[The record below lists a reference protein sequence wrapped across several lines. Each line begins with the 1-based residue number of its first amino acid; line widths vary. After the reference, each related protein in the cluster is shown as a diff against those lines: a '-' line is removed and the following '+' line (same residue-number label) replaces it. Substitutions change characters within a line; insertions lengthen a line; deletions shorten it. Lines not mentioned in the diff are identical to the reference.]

1 MFLIM
6 RTQLMNKTFIL
17 RIEES
22 NFFSIKVSAKTLVEA
37 EEMANKDINKFK
49 PFDESGDFKII
60 DSEECF

>member
-1 MFLIM
+1 
-6 RTQLMNKTFIL
+6 MNKTFIL